1 MRKHTTGMRNLEL
14 IKWCTYYGIHN
25 LYNILVR
32 FPGETVED
40 YRDQCDVI
48 SRIQHLQPPY
58 AIVKARADRGSPM
71 FFEPESQSVSRL
83 RPADC
88 YEYIFPKRRFDLNR
102 VSYYFDHDMANTVE
116 DHDYD
121 EIFSLVSR
129 WQEAWKADRQPYL
142 RYRKSPSSILID
154 DGRGPAARVHTQWD
168 ERAVLYE
175 YCADAR
181 TRSDIYARFDDA
193 EWIDDALDEFLEA
206 DLMILLDGRYL
217 SLALPENPY
226 L

>member
-1 MRKHTTGMRNLEL
+1 
-14 IKWCTYYGIHN
+14 CTYYDIHN

-40 YRDQCDVI
+40 YRLQCEVI
-48 SRIQHLQPPY
+48 SKIGHLQPPY

-71 FFEPESQSVSRL
+71 FFEPETQSISRL

-88 YEYIFPKRRFDLNR
+88 YQYIFPKDRFDLTR
-102 VSYYFDHDMANTVE
+102 VSYYFDHDMTDTVE

-121 EIFSLVSR
+121 EIFSLVAS
-129 WQEAWKADRQPYL
+129 WQESWKQAQRPYL
-142 RYRKSPSSILID
+142 RYRKSWSTVIID
-154 DGRGPAARVHTQWD
+154 DGRERRPRMEMFSDGPAA
-168 ERAVLYE
+168 LYE
-175 YCADAR
+175 YCADGR
-181 TRSDIYARFDDA
+181 TRNDIDAAFKDA
-193 EWIDDALDEFLEA
+193 EWIQGALEEFVEKGFTVF
-206 DLMILLDGRYL
+206 LDGRYL